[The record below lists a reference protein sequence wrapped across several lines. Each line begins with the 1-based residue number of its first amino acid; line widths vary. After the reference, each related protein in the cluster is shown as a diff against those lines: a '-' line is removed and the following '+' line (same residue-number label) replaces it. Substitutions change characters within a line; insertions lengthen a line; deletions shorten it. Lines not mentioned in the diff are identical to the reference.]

1 MTDKPK
7 TLYHG
12 SQSEITDGFIRMRPG
27 HINGMQTPITAAF
40 ATPSYRHA
48 RLYAAMRII
57 SNGWK
62 WPKGIDT
69 LYVERISPNISN
81 SKAYVYEVSSDGFI
95 PDGDDYY
102 CLNDVPILKTYEIDV
117 MQEIRN
123 GTHDDITEAKEQ
135 IRMLAEAVSGGM
147 TAYPREKGAQILEDF
162 GLNGQK
168 KEKWTPDEK
177 NAIRNTLKEVGIW
190 PRLAEDWLSKIWQKN

>member
-7 TLYHG
+7 ILYHG
-12 SQSEITDGFIRMRPG
+12 SPNEITDGYIRKKEA

-95 PDGDDYY
+95 PDGNDYY
-102 CLNDVPILKTYEIDV
+102 CLNDVQILKTYEIDV

-123 GTHDDITEAKEQ
+123 GNIKVYVLQDKVNFDDLTEEEG
-135 IRMLAEAVSGGM
+135 LALWRKTCKTGNFQRYIPSDIDM
-147 TAYPREKGAQILEDF
+147 TAILANH
-162 GLNGQK
+162 G
-168 KEKWTPDEK
+168 PD
-177 NAIRNTLKEVGIW
+177 R
-190 PRLAEDWLSKIWQKN
+190 

>member
-1 MTDKPK
+1 MNNIPK
-7 TLYHG
+7 ILYHG

-117 MQEIRN
+117 MQEITSGN
-123 GTHDDITEAKEQ
+123 IKVYVLKNK
-135 IRMLAEAVSGGM
+135 LASQPSLEEWRKICKHKDNFELYKPDSQNIDNV
-147 TAYPREKGAQILEDF
+147 ILS
-162 GLNGQK
+162 QK
-168 KEKWTPDEK
+168 FSSKV
-177 NAIRNTLKEVGIW
+177 VG
-190 PRLAEDWLSKIWQKN
+190 K

>member
-1 MTDKPK
+1 MRHWVQDKDIDMTDRPK
-7 TLYHG
+7 ILYHG
-12 SQSEITDGFIRMRPG
+12 SQHEITDGFIRMRPG
-27 HINGMQTPITAAF
+27 HTDGMRTPITATF
-40 ATPSYRHA
+40 ATPSFRHA

-62 WPKGIDT
+62 WPNGIDT
-69 LYVERISPNISN
+69 LYVERISPNITK

-123 GTHDDITEAKEQ
+123 GNIKVYVLQDTVDFDGLTEE
-135 IRMLAEAVSGGM
+135 E
-147 TAYPREKGAQILEDF
+147 
-162 GLNGQK
+162 GL
-168 KEKWTPDEK
+168 D
-177 NAIRNTLKEVGIW
+177 L
-190 PRLAEDWLSKIWQKN
+190 WQKISRTGKFKRYLPEEPNQITAFLNNTMDR